1 MKNTIVNGILAE
13 DIKSNNLMR
22 IISNKQDS
30 SEVIK
35 LPLKI
40 LNIVLF
46 KCL

>member
-1 MKNTIVNGILAE
+1 MKNAIVNGILAE

>member
-1 MKNTIVNGILAE
+1 MKNTVVNGILAE

-22 IISNKQDS
+22 KISNKQNS
-30 SEVIK
+30 SEVVK

-40 LNIVLF
+40 LNIVVF